1 MNNKQL
7 SQATYEAA
15 MIQSQAFRALSSF
28 MNKQLSEFRLT
39 LSEWKVLGHLNEINV
54 MTPSEIS
61 KLLNVKSPISSRLL
75 KSLGS
80 KGLLT
85 RRKDK
90 TDNRIFHITITSE
103 GRGVVARVEKRLRES
118 MKEFL
123 ADVDR
128 SDLENYLKVLNLIA
142 RKIDA

>member
-1 MNNKQL
+1 MNEKQL

-15 MIQSQAFRALSSF
+15 MIQSQAFRALANF
-28 MNKQLSEFRLT
+28 MNKQLSEFHLT
-39 LSEWKVLGHLNEINV
+39 LSEWKVLGHLNEINL

-75 KSLGS
+75 KSLS
-80 KGLLT
+80 AKGLLS

-90 TDNRIFHITITSE
+90 ADNRIFHITITSE
-103 GRGVVARVEKRLRES
+103 GRGLVATVEKRLRSS

-123 ADVDR
+123 SDVDR
-128 SDLENYLKVLNLIA
+128 NDLENYLKVLNLIA
-142 RKIDA
+142 RKIEA